1 MAMGRK
7 SGAVVEAGSG
17 RMTLIELDQ
26 STYAPTGSLITFGI
40 IKDSKITDTTAQ
52 TSKADEGNNSYTLDS
67 TREVKFS
74 GTLMQ
79 RSGDD
84 INFMVKTARN
94 KLFGIY
100 KEMSEKTID
109 GKYQGLHLGICKPT
123 PNLDMSLPG
132 GEIPFEFSVQ
142 PNSSSIAR
150 NLGGIFDDG
159 DFIVALPTTTDTI
172 GASEFWNLVE
182 FTV

>member
-7 SGAVVEAGSG
+7 AGAVVESGSG

-26 STYAPTGSLITFGI
+26 TTYAPTGSLITFGI
-40 IKDSKITDTTAQ
+40 IKDSKISDTTAQ
-52 TSKADEGNNSYTLDS
+52 TEKSDEGNDTYTLDS
-67 TREVKFS
+67 TRTVKFS

-84 INFMVKTARN
+84 IQFMVKTARN
-94 KLFGIY
+94 KLYGIY
-100 KEMSEKTID
+100 KEMAQTTID
-109 GKYQGLHLGICKPT
+109 GKYQGLHIGIAKPT

-132 GEIPFEFSVQ
+132 GEIAFEFSVQ
-142 PNSSSIAR
+142 PNPSIAR
-150 NLGGIFDDG
+150 NLGATFDDD

-172 GASEFWNLVE
+172 AASDYWNLVE